1 MKPQRRRRNGEAMK
15 KPLNAN
21 TAKPPET
28 LLSVS
33 PVKDRTQTF
42 NPHSRR
48 WIKRDEKTGQ
58 FCGVKKDGEPWRR
71 VQVEENTPVIAL
83 GW

>member
-1 MKPQRRRRNGEAMK
+1 MK
-15 KPLNAN
+15 KKKMSLA
-21 TAKPPET
+21 AKPPEI
-28 LLSVS
+28 LLSVN

-48 WIKRDEKTGQ
+48 WIKRDEKTGR
-58 FCGVKKDGEPWRR
+58 FCGVKKDGDPWRR

>member
-1 MKPQRRRRNGEAMK
+1 MKKRKQYMNTETVKQPDNGSTLLNVKAMK
-15 KPLNAN
+15 
-21 TAKPPET
+21 
-28 LLSVS
+28 S
-33 PVKDRTQTF
+33 RTQIF

-48 WIKRDEKTGQ
+48 WVKRDEKTGR

-71 VQVEENTPVIAL
+71 VEVEENTPVIAL